1 MQLPLFSLHARLM
14 CSTVLSEF
22 TLRMFAIDFFLW
34 SITDCLSINN
44 ESRWRT
50 TEAAW
55 KIWKWWVG
63 EWAYFI
69 FFPTRERH
77 RNLIGQR
84 WRMWNRVQPWREG
97 KMDGRGKQFVSSR
110 ADAKLV
116 LIISQEIHFWTGK
129 KHQAISSSNPP
140 VVLTAGGAE
149 MLNCTLPQ

>member
-1 MQLPLFSLHARLM
+1 M

-69 FFPTRERH
+69 FFLPGEAQKPDWSEMEDVKQSTALEGRE
-77 RNLIGQR
+77 
-84 WRMWNRVQPWREG
+84 
-97 KMDGRGKQFVSSR
+97 DGWKRKAVCF
-110 ADAKLV
+110 
-116 LIISQEIHFWTGK
+116 
-129 KHQAISSSNPP
+129 
-140 VVLTAGGAE
+140 
-149 MLNCTLPQ
+149 